1 MIAYSDISTYVL
13 AGGKSTRMGS
23 PKAELIWR
31 HKTFIEHIVDTIKAS
46 NLEVNIIAEKKL
58 DQKMQ
63 VNTIP
68 DLIPDKG
75 PLGGIYTALTHSKYC
90 YNLILG
96 CDMPCISSQSIHAF
110 ISRTRHETI
119 NIAYVQNQIQ
129 PLFALY
135 HVSLLPDIEIAI
147 DSNEL
152 AMHKFVEKHAYHCIN
167 MNEFAEEFRNI
178 NTNEDYQS
186 LIRKI

>member
-110 ISRTRHETI
+110 ISRTRQKCEG
-119 NIAYVQNQIQ
+119 AL
-129 PLFALY
+129 PL
-135 HVSLLPDIEIAI
+135 
-147 DSNEL
+147 
-152 AMHKFVEKHAYHCIN
+152 
-167 MNEFAEEFRNI
+167 
-178 NTNEDYQS
+178 QS
-186 LIRKI
+186 LGGGDRSLPSSTFRDRHGCAPR